1 MATRSTE
8 KRPENRHRFKTFS
21 ERLSEVNIDVVHR
34 ISRVRDTQDIDT
46 HFGEGVQKWKELNC
60 TQHFTQFHKEVCQ
73 KCSNYTQVVHHE
85 AVLVAS
91 LKTHLQVPD
100 SLALQPLLDLVVQ
113 LARDLQAD
121 FYPHFGEF
129 FRLLVPLLNTQD
141 TELIEW
147 TFTCLLYLFKFLW
160 RHLVRDITQVYSL
173 YCPLLGKDHKPHIKN
188 FAAESFAFLMR
199 KVRDPSDF
207 FDFIFR
213 DLEENPDRSS
223 GVGRL
228 LFEML
233 KGVQKQFHSCTG
245 KVFPIMLSKL
255 GPADVSQ
262 EDAGKAALPWQQV
275 QEALQDTLQSMA
287 EFTSRGHAGV
297 IWDALIT
304 ASTEVHSRWQ
314 EDQTESRLADHQDR
328 ILRLVL
334 VWVRHKQ
341 GDLITDPD
349 KLWGLLVQLLSDGPY
364 PGESG
369 TTLLELT
376 SDLLLSEKCSLDVA
390 QISKLVTLVQN
401 SGYSSQQVFYFFRRV
416 FVMNMFEKD
425 VLPAFLQYCTCVC
438 EAGET
443 GEADT
448 GEAGE
453 TGVLQ
458 VLTQLV
464 LLKRPPPDTGAA
476 LPAWD
481 RYPLHFKE
489 QNKKSRRKGQSSASH
504 QPRPV
509 QLILSQLEMVPDQ
522 GSMWR
527 LWGALIGLPHVRI
540 SDKDQLFEL
549 LQSLTHK
556 LHGEAKSSSQS
567 EKWLYLLSLAVFVLL
582 RHCPPEQGLTPELS
596 NLLLEL
602 LRTYPSSPSVL
613 WAADI
618 FFTTARQQETSGQE
632 LLKGNVLQDVFPHL
646 QSNLSNPAGKVR
658 LLTLR
663 VLSNFKVELP
673 DLEPGEEEFQD
684 ARESVFKTCLQ
695 AEETPASVQLYRE
708 KLMYLNR
715 LDFDTVRRCVPKG
728 PYQQVALR
736 CLIGQLYVNMK
747 LLWKPVT
754 DLIKSHACGMDVK
767 EFWSVWREHL
777 KQAAEQA
784 EQDLYKPRK
793 GDSPSDQPE
802 TEDSPEDFFEET
814 FQDVVSN
821 RSTPDHTNF
830 RHLLWTAMAEFP
842 DKCEPKSRDLSPL
855 LFQFFD
861 NEYYPADL
869 AAAPAQD
876 IRKPQ
881 ENKTDDVIEI
891 DQSGT
896 EDSNLN
902 IKSDQSEDKD
912 DDDAEEEEED
922 DITHEDVSTAD
933 KVSRTRRKAASR
945 SLVVHLTLF
954 SKFKSPR
961 SLYLEP
967 RLKELYFEML
977 KHREQDVQ
985 RAALACLMTY
995 KAPYLTPYSDNL
1007 DRLLQDKE
1015 FREELTLFSIDQDNS
1030 VVQQEHREG
1039 LLPVLFRL
1047 LYGRMQQKTG
1057 EGTQGRQGARVRTA
1071 LVLRF
1076 LGGCTPEE
1084 LETFLEMILA
1094 PFAHLMNTDVSC
1106 VELVQQEA
1114 TSLDLSAVIPLS
1126 KQQGSLATVQV
1137 LLNKMGNLLQGYI
1150 PRVFRLLV
1158 AMVTSHTRILDSRHL
1173 VKKNLLQLVKK
1184 VRTLAMRRLL
1194 ELFQQHDQYSFS
1206 RDEIE
1211 ALFTGVV
1218 WPQLDQQRSEVIHQP
1233 TPLLRLVHLWSKN
1246 LRYHPLL
1253 AKSRPD
1259 QPDRNLIDDIIT
1271 TFFTPTSAP
1280 PVVAMVMEVVGHL
1293 LLESES
1299 EEAVDVEPLEVPGC
1313 TILLGETSRKDS
1325 EAPIGTRLLL
1335 PHVAAILGHLRSAV
1349 QSIGAAGGRQNRPK
1363 LPLSELNILSRISAY
1378 VKDPRQSA
1386 VLVGLLLP
1394 YLRRPA
1400 ITDHSAQV
1408 DILVTVGNLV
1418 KQVPDP
1424 KACWEQLAAMLS
1436 SLEGREPRGELCK
1449 VFAAVAERDLS
1460 VREISTIIH
1469 DLNTWDRKRVEEPDY
1484 DTRLSAFK
1492 SVNQAMQDWVTIDMT
1507 FALPIIHNC
1516 FHIVLR
1522 IEDFSLRSNASYCV
1536 TQVLQKM
1543 EATSSTQEEY
1553 KKVVQGT
1560 ILPLV
1565 RKGLWSRNES
1575 VHQESVSLL
1584 AAIVKTF
1591 SSRQYFQG
1599 LAQLTDED
1607 VEKDFYQNITHIQHH
1622 RRSRALR
1629 RLITVCNTGAIN
1641 PSILQSFILPVT
1653 SFILNDP
1660 KLVKVDFLQHEAV
1673 QAVGA
1678 MAGCLPWKGF
1688 LSLLLYYLNKLTE
1701 KLEGQ
1706 KTNIKLIVAVM
1717 DAFHFDL
1724 SVLSATSEDA
1734 EDASQEDEDILQEA
1748 EETPEEEEDVEEESE
1763 ETVEEEEE
1771 EEDAVVMETGED
1783 KEKAEAELIFQT
1795 LTNVV
1800 LPKLHKG
1807 LTQKVKSEEAH
1818 KKARL
1823 HADSEE
1829 ELLRVPIAL
1838 ATVKLLQKLPG
1849 KVLRNNLQGV
1859 LLKVCSLLKSRSE
1872 DIRETSRNTLVK
1884 ILESLGPTFFP
1895 QILRDLRHCLTKGYQ
1910 VHVLTYTTHALLK
1923 SMEER
1928 LEPGGLDRC
1937 LDSLV
1942 EVFNEEL
1949 FGKLSE
1955 EKEVE
1960 GITSKLKE
1968 AKSSKSSDSYE
1979 TLAKVVGKTSLAR
1992 LVLPLKEVLDSTQN
2006 LKTSRKVQDVLAK
2019 IVSGLMKNPG
2029 LTPDAMLIF
2038 AHGLVTESLP
2048 LITAQVKAKLSA
2060 APPPD
2065 PRLRPESCLILP
2077 PTPQRAGSKTHI
2089 SIKTNKH
2096 ILVEFGLQL
2105 LHHCMKRGH
2114 LSAGEVLHL
2123 QMLDPFVAQLYD
2135 CLRSKHVK
2143 IITVAM
2149 RCLTWFLR
2157 FPLPSL
2163 KQKVSKVAAE
2173 MFVILKK
2180 YGGAGGAKGEN
2191 FDLVVTCFKALTV
2204 LVRDVKY
2211 YNVDQDQLRVLLQYA
2226 EQDILDYTR
2235 QATAFTLLKAIL
2247 SRKLVV
2253 PEMHDVMGR
2262 IAELSIKSELDNVR
2276 VQCRQVFSKFL
2287 IDYPLGK
2294 KLHRHLEFFVRQL
2307 NYDLEAGRES
2317 ALEMIAT
2324 IFSSFPQ
2331 NLLEEYA
2338 AFFFVPLSSRLI
2350 NDDSAKCR
2358 KLTALAIKSLL
2369 GKVGI
2374 PARDNLFIIT
2384 MQWFQDDNKILHQR
2398 LAAQLCSLFVE
2409 VEKLQFERRLP
2420 EVLPQ
2425 MLEVIDPD
2433 RYEATSAEEMT
2444 QQLRQED
2451 HLLYSA
2457 LSCLVK
2463 VLQECAI
2470 VIRGVEHRKDLN
2482 TVWASLQH
2490 HLLHPH
2496 AWVRLASAQ
2505 LFGCLFAAWKPEELV
2520 TMATDGDNQTPK
2532 KKKRKVEEEDN
2543 IVEYLRENTMQKL
2556 RDLSADFC
2564 TQLQSS
2570 YLDHDLANQVIKNLV
2585 FLAKVVRQVTP
2596 DTAQTDDVTD
2606 GNGDVTTQTDDVD
2619 EPSSK
2624 SSDRKRTKPASDGK
2638 KDNRTGH
2645 VAGNTGIDDVRATG
2659 GDESTLTDDRRVT
2672 VSLIWLLRRMNRLA
2686 KFEAATA
2693 PKETIKRSSVIKF
2706 LAAVAM
2712 DLGAAGIGPY
2722 LTFLMTPVLR
2732 EVNNATPQADPEL
2745 KKLSQ
2750 DVLELLKTQAGVQL
2764 FSQVYSQVQHT
2775 GVARR
2780 EARKRRQAVEAVADP
2795 KAHAKK
2801 KIAKNLA
2808 KQRAKKR
2815 KIEEKRPTKK
2825 KKIRLADLAILQ

>member
-1 MATRSTE
+1 MSTACTEVQTRCQE
-8 KRPENRHRFKTFS
+8 EQFK
-21 ERLSEVNIDVVHR
+21 
-34 ISRVRDTQDIDT
+34 
-46 HFGEGVQKWKELNC
+46 
-60 TQHFTQFHKEVCQ
+60 
-73 KCSNYTQVVHHE
+73 
-85 AVLVAS
+85 
-91 LKTHLQVPD
+91 
-100 SLALQPLLDLVVQ
+100 
-113 LARDLQAD
+113 
-121 FYPHFGEF
+121 
-129 FRLLVPLLNTQD
+129 NTA
-141 TELIEW
+141 
-147 TFTCLLYLFKFLW
+147 C
-160 RHLVRDITQVYSL
+160 
-173 YCPLLGKDHKPHIKN
+173 
-188 FAAESFAFLMR
+188 
-199 KVRDPSDF
+199 
-207 FDFIFR
+207 
-213 DLEENPDRSS
+213 
-223 GVGRL
+223 
-228 LFEML
+228 
-233 KGVQKQFHSCTG
+233 
-245 KVFPIMLSKL
+245 
-255 GPADVSQ
+255 
-262 EDAGKAALPWQQV
+262 
-275 QEALQDTLQSMA
+275 
-287 EFTSRGHAGV
+287 
-297 IWDALIT
+297 
-304 ASTEVHSRWQ
+304 TEVHTRWQEEQLKNTGCTEVHTRWQ
-314 EDQTESRLADHQDR
+314 EDRTESRQTAGHEDCLAGQQDR
-328 ILRLVL
+328 LLRLVL
-334 VWVRHKQ
+334 VWVRHRQ
-341 GDLITDPD
+341 GELIAAPD
-349 KLWGLLVQLLSDGPY
+349 KLWGLLVLLLSGGPY

-376 SDLLLSEKCSLDVA
+376 SDLLLCEKCSLDVA
-390 QISKLVTLVQN
+390 QISKLVSLVQN
-401 SGYSSQQVFYFFRRV
+401 SSYSRQQVFYFFRRV

-438 EAGET
+438 ESGET

-448 GEAGE
+448 GETCEA
-453 TGVLQ
+453 GVLQ

-476 LPAWD
+476 LPGWD
-481 RYPLHFKE
+481 RYPLDFKE
-489 QNKKSRRKGQSSASH
+489 LNRKSKRKSQSSASL
-504 QPRPV
+504 QKPV
-509 QLILSQLEMVPDQ
+509 QLILNQLETAPDQ
-522 GSMWR
+522 GNMWR
-527 LWGALIGLPHVRI
+527 LWAALTCLPHVRV
-540 SDKDQLFEL
+540 SDKDHLFEQ
-549 LQSLTHK
+549 LQRLTHQ
-556 LHGEAKSSSQS
+556 LQGAAKSSPQS
-567 EKWLYLLSLAVFVLL
+567 EEKFLYLLSQAVFALL
-582 RHCPPEQGLTPELS
+582 RHCPPQQGLTPQLS
-596 NLLLEL
+596 GLLLEL

-618 FFTTARQQETSGQE
+618 FFTSARQEETSGLE
-632 LLKGNVLQDVFPHL
+632 LLKENVLEDVFPHL
-646 QSNLSNPAGKVR
+646 QPNLSNPAGKVR

-673 DLEPGEEEFQD
+673 ELELGEEEFQD

-695 AEETPASVQLYRE
+695 AEETPATVQQYRE

-754 DLIKSHACGMDVK
+754 DLIKSHASGMSLK
-767 EFWSVWREHL
+767 EFWSVWSEHL

-784 EQDLYKPRK
+784 EQDLYKPKK
-793 GDSPSDQPE
+793 GDSSPDQPE
-802 TEDSPEDFFEET
+802 TEDSPEELFEET
-814 FQDVVSN
+814 FQEVIAN
-821 RSTPDHTNF
+821 RSTPDHANF
-830 RHLLWTAMAEFP
+830 RHLLWNAMAEFP

-881 ENKTDDVIEI
+881 EDKTEDVIVI
-891 DQSGT
+891 DQSGS
-896 EDSNLN
+896 EDSCLKS
-902 IKSDQSEDKD
+902 KSDQTEEKDDGD
-912 DDDAEEEEED
+912 DDDDDKEKDEEED
-922 DITHEDVSTAD
+922 DDITPEDVSTGD

-954 SKFKSPR
+954 SKFKSPK

-967 RLKELYFEML
+967 KLKELYFEML

-985 RAALACLMTY
+985 RSALACLMTY

-1015 FREELTLFSIDQDNS
+1015 FREELTHFSIDQESS

-1057 EGTQGRQGARVRTA
+1057 EGTQGRQGVRIRTA

-1076 LGGCTPEE
+1076 LGGCTSQE

-1094 PFAHLMNTDVSC
+1094 PFSHLMNTDVSC
-1106 VELVQQEA
+1106 VELVKQEV

-1137 LLNKMGNLLQGYI
+1137 LLNKMGNLLQGYV

-1194 ELFQQHDQYSFS
+1194 ELFQQHDHYSFS

-1211 ALFTGVV
+1211 ALFVGVV
-1218 WPQLDQQRSEVIHQP
+1218 WPQLGQQRSEVIYQP

-1253 AKSRPD
+1253 AKSCPD
-1259 QPDRNLIDDIIT
+1259 HPDRNLIDDIIA

-1280 PVVAMVMEVVGHL
+1280 PVVAMVMEVIGHL

-1299 EEAVDVEPLEVPGC
+1299 EDAADVEPLEVPGC
-1313 TILLGETSRKDS
+1313 TILQGEKLGKDS
-1325 EAPIGTRLLL
+1325 EAPIGTQLLL

-1349 QSIGAAGGRQNRPK
+1349 QSIGKAGGRQTRSK
-1363 LPLSELNILSRISAY
+1363 LPMSELNILSRISAY
-1378 VKDPRQSA
+1378 VEDPQQSA
-1386 VLVGLLLP
+1386 MLVGMLLP

-1400 ITDHSAQV
+1400 ITDYNAQV

-1418 KQVPDP
+1418 RQVPDP
-1424 KACWEQLAAMLS
+1424 KACWEQLATMLS

-1449 VFAAVAERDLS
+1449 VFAAVAERDPT
-1460 VREISTIIH
+1460 VKEIATVIH

-1492 SVNQAMQDWVTIDMT
+1492 SVNQAMKDWVALDTT
-1507 FALPIIHNC
+1507 FALPVIHNC

-1522 IEDFSLRSNASYCV
+1522 IEDFSLRSNASYCM

-1543 EATSSTQEEY
+1543 EDASSSQEEY

-1565 RKGLWSRNES
+1565 RKGLWSRSES
-1575 VHQESVSLL
+1575 VHQESISLL
-1584 AAIVKTF
+1584 AAVVRTF

-1599 LAQLTDED
+1599 LAQLMDED

-1629 RLITVCNTGAIN
+1629 RLINVCQTGGIN
-1641 PSILQSFILPVT
+1641 PSILQSFILPIT

-1660 KLVKVDFLQHEAV
+1660 QLVKVDFLQHEVV

-1678 MAGCLPWKGF
+1678 MAACLPWRGY
-1688 LSLLLYYLNKLTE
+1688 LSLLLYYLNRLTQ

-1706 KTNIKLIVAVM
+1706 KTNIKLIVAVL

-1724 SVLSATSEDA
+1724 SVLSAKA
-1734 EDASQEDEDILQEA
+1734 EDTPQEEEDILPQE
-1748 EETPEEEEDVEEESE
+1748 EEKPEEEETEEDAE
-1763 ETVEEEEE
+1763 EAVEEEEE
-1771 EEDAVVMETGED
+1771 EEEEEDVVVMETGVD
-1783 KEKAEAELIFQT
+1783 KEKAEAELIFET
-1795 LTNVV
+1795 LTNMV

-1872 DIRETSRNTLVK
+1872 DIRETSRSTLVK

-1910 VHVLTYTTHALLK
+1910 VHVLTYTTHALMK

-1979 TLAKVVGKTSLAR
+1979 TLAKFVSKTSLAR
-1992 LVLPLKEVLDSTQN
+1992 LVLPLKEVLDSTQK

-2019 IVSGLMKNPG
+2019 IVSGLMKNEG
-2029 LTPDAMLIF
+2029 LTPDSMLIF
-2038 AHGLVTESLP
+2038 SHGLVTESLP

-2065 PRLRPESCLILP
+2065 PRLRPDSCLILP
-2077 PTPQRAGSKTHI
+2077 PTPQRPGTKTHV

-2114 LSAGEVLHL
+2114 LSASEVLHL

-2143 IITVAM
+2143 IVTMAM

-2163 KQKVSKVAAE
+2163 KEKVSKVAAE
-2173 MFVILKK
+2173 MFLILKK
-2180 YGGAGGAKGEN
+2180 YGGAGGSKGEN

-2204 LVRDVKY
+2204 LIRDVKY
-2211 YNVDQDQLRVLLQYA
+2211 YSVDNDQLRVLLQYA

-2276 VQCRQVFSKFL
+2276 VQCRQVFGKFL

-2294 KLHRHLEFFVRQL
+2294 KLHRHLEFYVRQL
-2307 NYDLEAGRES
+2307 NYNVEAGRES

-2324 IFSSFPQ
+2324 VFSSFPQ

-2338 AFFFVPLSSRLI
+2338 AFFFVPLASRLI

-2358 KLTALAIKSLL
+2358 KLTALAVKSLL
-2369 GKVGI
+2369 DKVGI
-2374 PARDNLFIIT
+2374 PTRDNLFTIT
-2384 MQWFQDDNKILHQR
+2384 AQWLQDDNKVLHQR

-2433 RYEATSAEEMT
+2433 RYEATSADEMT
-2444 QQLRQED
+2444 KQLRQED

-2463 VLQECAI
+2463 VLQECPI

-2482 TVWASLQH
+2482 TVWASVQQ

-2520 TMATDGDNQTPK
+2520 AMETDEDRTP
-2532 KKKRKVEEEDN
+2532 KKKRKVEEDN
-2543 IVEYLRENTMQKL
+2543 VVEYLRDNTMQKL

-2585 FLAKVVRQVTP
+2585 FLAKVIRQVTP

-2606 GNGDVTTQTDDVD
+2606 QSGDVNTQTDDVD

-2624 SSDRKRTKPASDGK
+2624 ISNRKRTKSASEGK
-2638 KDNRTGH
+2638 KDNRTGN

-2659 GDESTLTDDRRVT
+2659 SDESTPVDDRRVT
-2672 VSLIWLLRRMNRLA
+2672 VSLMWLFRRMNRLA

-2693 PKETIKRSSVIKF
+2693 PKETIKRSSVIKL

-2732 EVNNATPQADPEL
+2732 EVNNATPQADSEL

-2750 DVLELLKTQAGVQL
+2750 DVLDLLKTQAGVQL
-2764 FSQVYSQVQHT
+2764 FSQVYAQVQHT
-2775 GVARR
+2775 GVARK

-2795 KAHAKK
+2795 KTHAKK

-2815 KIEEKRPTKK
+2815 KMEEKRPTKK

>member
-1 MATRSTE
+1 
-8 KRPENRHRFKTFS
+8 
-21 ERLSEVNIDVVHR
+21 
-34 ISRVRDTQDIDT
+34 
-46 HFGEGVQKWKELNC
+46 
-60 TQHFTQFHKEVCQ
+60 
-73 KCSNYTQVVHHE
+73 
-85 AVLVAS
+85 
-91 LKTHLQVPD
+91 
-100 SLALQPLLDLVVQ
+100 
-113 LARDLQAD
+113 
-121 FYPHFGEF
+121 
-129 FRLLVPLLNTQD
+129 
-141 TELIEW
+141 
-147 TFTCLLYLFKFLW
+147 
-160 RHLVRDITQVYSL
+160 
-173 YCPLLGKDHKPHIKN
+173 
-188 FAAESFAFLMR
+188 MR

-213 DLEENPDRSS
+213 DLAENPDRSS

-233 KGVQKQFHSCTG
+233 KGVQKQFHSCTA
-245 KVFPIMLSKL
+245 KVFPIMLCKL
-255 GPADVSQ
+255 GPASATQ
-262 EDAGKAALPWQQV
+262 EDAGKVLLPWQQV
-275 QEALQDTLQSMA
+275 QEALEDTMQSMS

-297 IWDALIT
+297 IWEALIT
-304 ASTEVHSRWQ
+304 ASTEVHTRWR
-314 EDQTESRLADHQDR
+314 EDQTAGNRDHLPKHQDQKAGLQENQTANQDQTANHQDR
-328 ILRLVL
+328 LLRLVL
-334 VWVRHKQ
+334 VWVRHKH
-341 GDLITDPD
+341 GDLITSPD
-349 KLWGLLVQLLSDGPY
+349 KLCQLLVRLLSDGPY

-376 SDLLLSEKCSLDVA
+376 SDLLLSQKSSLDVT
-390 QISKLVTLVQN
+390 QISKLVTLVRD
-401 SGYSSQQVFYFFRRV
+401 SGYSRQQVFYFFRRI
-416 FVMNMFEKD
+416 FVINMFEKD
-425 VLPAFLQYCTCVC
+425 ILPTFLHYCTCVC
-438 EAGET
+438 ET
-443 GEADT
+443 GDET

-453 TGVLQ
+453 AGVLQ

-464 LLKRPPPDTGAA
+464 LLKRPPPDSGAA
-476 LPAWD
+476 IATWD
-481 RYPLHFKE
+481 RYPLDFKDI
-489 QNKKSRRKGQSSASH
+489 KKSKRKGQSSAGN
-504 QPRPV
+504 QPKPV
-509 QLILSQLEMVPDQ
+509 QLILSQLKTVPDQ
-522 GSMWR
+522 EN
-527 LWGALIGLPHVRI
+527 LWKLWTALTCLPHVRVT
-540 SDKDQLFEL
+540 DKDSLFLL
-549 LQSLTHK
+549 LQGLTHQ
-556 LHGEAKSSSQS
+556 LHGAAKSSPQS
-567 EKWLYLLSLAVFVLL
+567 EEKFLYLLSQAVFSLL
-582 RHCPPEQGLTPELS
+582 HHCPPKQGLPPECS
-596 NLLLEL
+596 GLLLEL

-613 WAADI
+613 WAADV
-618 FFTTARQQETSGQE
+618 FFTTARRHETSGQE
-632 LLKGNVLQDVFPHL
+632 ILKENVLEDVFPHL
-646 QSNLSNPAGKVR
+646 QPNLSHPAGKVR

-663 VLSNFKVELP
+663 LLSNFKVKLP
-673 DLEPGEEEFQD
+673 DLELGEEEFQD
-684 ARESVFKTCLQ
+684 TRESVFKTCLN
-695 AEETPASVQLYRE
+695 AEETPASVQQYRE

-728 PYQQVALR
+728 PYHQVALR

-754 DLIKSHACGMDVK
+754 DLIKSHAHGMDLK
-767 EFWSVWREHL
+767 EFWPVWREHL
-777 KQAAEQA
+777 KQAAERA
-784 EQDLYKPRK
+784 EQDLYKPKK
-793 GDSPSDQPE
+793 GESPSDDLQE
-802 TEDSPEDFFEET
+802 KEDSPEEFFEDT
-814 FQDVVSN
+814 FHDFISN
-821 RSTPDHTNF
+821 PSTPDHTNF
-830 RHLLWTAMAEFP
+830 RHLLWQAMTEFP

-881 ENKTDDVIEI
+881 EDRTDDVMDTDQSGAEDSGLNNKTD
-891 DQSGT
+891 QSGA
-896 EDSNLN
+896 EDSGLN
-902 IKSDQSEDKD
+902 NKTDQSEEKD
-912 DDDAEEEEED
+912 DDDD
-922 DITHEDVSTAD
+922 VDITPEDVSLTD
-933 KVSRTRRKAASR
+933 KVTRTRRKAASR

-954 SKFKSPR
+954 SKFKNPK

-967 RLKELYFEML
+967 KLKELYLEML

-985 RAALACLMTY
+985 RSALACLMTY

-1015 FREELTLFSIDQDNS
+1015 FREELTLFSIDQES
-1030 VVQQEHREG
+1030 STVQQEHREG

-1047 LYGRMQQKTG
+1047 LYGRMQHKTG
-1057 EGTQGRQGARVRTA
+1057 EGTQGRQGVKVRTA

-1076 LGGCTPEE
+1076 LGGCTPHE
-1084 LETFLEMILA
+1084 LEMFLEMILA
-1094 PFAHLMNTDVSC
+1094 PFSHLMSTEVSC
-1106 VELVQQEA
+1106 VDLVKQEM
-1114 TSLDLSAVIPLS
+1114 TRLDLSAVIPLS

-1137 LLNKMGNLLQGYI
+1137 LLNKMGNLLQGYV
-1150 PRVFRLLV
+1150 PKLFRLLV

-1173 VKKNLLQLVKK
+1173 VKKNLLQQVKK

-1194 ELFQQHDQYSFS
+1194 ELFHQHDQYSFS
-1206 RDEIE
+1206 QDEID
-1211 ALFTGVV
+1211 ALFLGAV

-1233 TPLLRLVHLWSKN
+1233 TPLLRLVHQWSKN
-1246 LRYHPLL
+1246 IRYHPLL
-1253 AKSRPD
+1253 SKSRPD
-1259 QPDRNLIDDIIT
+1259 QPDRNLIDDIIA

-1280 PVVAMVMEVVGHL
+1280 PVVAMVMEVIGHL
-1293 LLESES
+1293 LLLPEGSEDT
-1299 EEAVDVEPLEVPGC
+1299 ADVEPLEVPGC
-1313 TILLGETSRKDS
+1313 TIQRGGTSGKEA

-1349 QSIGAAGGRQNRPK
+1349 QSIGKAGGRQK
-1363 LPLSELNILSRISAY
+1363 LPMSELNILSRISAY
-1378 VKDPRQSA
+1378 VEDPQQSA
-1386 VLVGLLLP
+1386 MLVGLLLP

-1418 KQVPDP
+1418 RQVPDP

-1436 SLEGREPRGELCK
+1436 SLEGREPRQELCK
-1449 VFAAVAERDLS
+1449 VFAAVAERDPT
-1460 VREISTIIH
+1460 VKEIATIIH
-1469 DLNTWDRKRVEEPDY
+1469 NLNTWDKKRVEEPDY

-1492 SVNQAMQDWVTIDMT
+1492 CVNQTMKEWVTLDTT
-1507 FALPIIHNC
+1507 FGLPVIHNC
-1516 FHIVLR
+1516 FHVVLR
-1522 IEDFSLRSNASYCV
+1522 LEDFSLRSNAAYCV

-1543 EATSSTQEEY
+1543 EAADSTLEEY
-1553 KKVVQGT
+1553 KKVVQKT

-1565 RKGLWSRNES
+1565 RKGLWSKNES
-1575 VHQESVSLL
+1575 VHQDSVSLL
-1584 AAIVKTF
+1584 AELVRTF

-1607 VEKDFYQNITHIQHH
+1607 VEKDFYQNVTHIQHH

-1629 RLITVCNTGAIN
+1629 RLISVCKAGGIN
-1641 PSILQSFILPVT
+1641 PSILQSFLLPVI

-1660 KLVKVDFLQHEAV
+1660 KLVKVDFLQHEAI
-1673 QAVGA
+1673 QAIGA
-1678 MAGCLPWKGF
+1678 MAGCLPWKSF
-1688 LSLLLYYLNKLTE
+1688 LSLLLYYLNKLTQ

-1706 KTNIKLIVAVM
+1706 KTNIKLIVAVL

-1724 SVLSATSEDA
+1724 SVLDAKSEN
-1734 EDASQEDEDILQEA
+1734 STQENKDIL
-1748 EETPEEEEDVEEESE
+1748 PEEEEEKPEEEEEKEEEAEEQNE

-1771 EEDAVVMETGED
+1771 EEEDAVAIETGED
-1783 KEKAEAELIFQT
+1783 KQKAEAEMIFQT
-1795 LTNVV
+1795 LTDVV
-1800 LPKLHKG
+1800 LPKLHRG

-1829 ELLRVPIAL
+1829 ELLRVPVAL

-1872 DIRETSRNTLVK
+1872 DIRETSRSTLVK
-1884 ILESLGPTFFP
+1884 ILTSLGPTFFP

-1923 SMEER
+1923 SMEDR

-1937 LDSLV
+1937 MDSLV
-1942 EVFNEEL
+1942 EVLNEEL
-1949 FGKLSE
+1949 FGKLAE

-1979 TLAKVVGKTSLAR
+1979 MLAKFVSKTSLAR
-1992 LVLPLKEVLDSTQN
+1992 LVLPLKEVLESTQS
-2006 LKTSRKVQDVLAK
+2006 LKTSRKVQDVLSK
-2019 IVSGLMKNPG
+2019 IVSGLMRNPG
-2029 LTPDAMLIF
+2029 LSPDVLLIF
-2038 AHGLVTESLP
+2038 SHGLVTESLP

-2077 PTPQRAGSKTHI
+2077 PTPHRPGSKTHV
-2089 SIKTNKH
+2089 STKTNKH
-2096 ILVEFGLQL
+2096 VLVEFGLQL

-2123 QMLDPFVAQLYD
+2123 QMLDPFVGQLYD
-2135 CLRSKHVK
+2135 CLKSKHVK
-2143 IITVAM
+2143 IITMAM

-2163 KQKVSKVAAE
+2163 KQKVAKVAGE
-2173 MFVILKK
+2173 MFLILKK

-2211 YNVDQDQLRVLLQYA
+2211 HSIDQDQLRVLLQYA
-2226 EQDILDYTR
+2226 EQDIMDYTR
-2235 QATAFTLLKAIL
+2235 QATAFSLLKAIL

-2276 VQCRQVFSKFL
+2276 VQCRQVFGKFL

-2294 KLHRHLEFFVRQL
+2294 KLHRHLEFYVRQL
-2307 NYDLEAGRES
+2307 SYAVEAGRES

-2324 IFSSFPQ
+2324 VFSSFPQ
-2331 NLLEEYA
+2331 TLLEEYA
-2338 AFFFVPLSSRLI
+2338 AFFFVPLASRLI

-2358 KLTALAIKSLL
+2358 KLTALAVKSLL

-2374 PARDNLFIIT
+2374 PSRDSLFTIT
-2384 MQWFQDDNKILHQR
+2384 AQWLQDDGKILHQR

-2433 RYEATSAEEMT
+2433 RYEAMPAQEMT

-2451 HLLYSA
+2451 HLLYST

-2470 VIRGVEHRKDLN
+2470 VVRGVEHRRDLN
-2482 TVWASLQH
+2482 TVWESVQK

-2505 LFGCLFAAWKPEELV
+2505 LFGCLFAAWQPEELV
-2520 TMATDGDNQTPK
+2520 TMETDHEKMPK
-2532 KKKRKVEEEDN
+2532 KKKRKVEEDN
-2543 IVEYLRENTMQKL
+2543 VVEYLRDNTMQKL

-2585 FLAKVVRQVTP
+2585 FLAKVIRQVTP
-2596 DTAQTDDVTD
+2596 GTAQTDDITD
-2606 GNGDVTTQTDDVD
+2606 QTDDVTAQTDDVD
-2619 EPSSK
+2619 EPPAK
-2624 SSDRKRTKPASDGK
+2624 LKGRKRTKTATGGK
-2638 KDNRTGH
+2638 KDDRTGNA
-2645 VAGNTGIDDVRATG
+2645 AGNTGFDDVRATES
-2659 GDESTLTDDRRVT
+2659 DESTTVDDRRVT
-2672 VSLIWLLRRMNRLA
+2672 VSLMWLLRRMNRLA

-2712 DLGAAGIGPY
+2712 DLGTVGIGPY

-2764 FSQVYSQVQHT
+2764 FSQVYSQVQQT
-2775 GVARR
+2775 GAARK

-2801 KIAKNLA
+2801 RIAKNLA

-2815 KIEEKRPTKK
+2815 KMEEKRPTKK